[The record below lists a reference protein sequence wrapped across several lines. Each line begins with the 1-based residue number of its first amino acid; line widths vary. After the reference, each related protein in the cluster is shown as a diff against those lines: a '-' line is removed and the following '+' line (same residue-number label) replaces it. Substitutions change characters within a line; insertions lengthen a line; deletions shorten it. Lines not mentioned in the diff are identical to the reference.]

1 MYDKISKYTN
11 QQITIL
17 GFIDRFSTFFHL
29 WEIEKSEEFRD
40 LFRAGYCWH
49 FAKMLQT
56 TFNRGT
62 VCITFPIGH
71 FIWLDTDGSAYDID
85 GFDITEHY
93 YYVPE
98 EYLGRELDAF
108 KHIPNLYVPD
118 ATNED
123 LLKIA
128 KKYCKDNNI
137 EIDPKLVDEL
147 STSEYLH

>member
-1 MYDKISKYTN
+1 MYDKISTYTN

-29 WEIEKSEEFRD
+29 WGIEKSEEFRD

-93 YYVPE
+93 YYIPE
-98 EYLGRELDAF
+98 EYLGSELDAF
-108 KHIPNLYVPD
+108 KHISNLYVSN